1 MQKALD
7 NISKKNI
14 TTIIIAQRLS
24 TIKNSDFIFSLKQGK
39 VLEQGTHEELL
50 EKNGYYAELIK
61 SQITQE

>member
-7 NISKKNI
+7 KISKKNI

-24 TIKNSDFIFSLKQGK
+24 TIKNSDFIFALKQGK